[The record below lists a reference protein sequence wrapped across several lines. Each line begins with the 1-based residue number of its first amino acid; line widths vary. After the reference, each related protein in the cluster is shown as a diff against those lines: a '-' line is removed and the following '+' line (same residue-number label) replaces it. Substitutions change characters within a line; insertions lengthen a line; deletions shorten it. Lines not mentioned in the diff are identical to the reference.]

1 MEQKFKI
8 YTTKTITKPD
18 GLTQE
23 ITNENGSFTREELV
37 KAMENAIQQRDRM
50 QELVDISSRKIN
62 LVDEAISKNLD
73 YIIL

>member
-8 YTTKTITKPD
+8 YTIKTVTKPD

-23 ITNENGSFTREELV
+23 ITNEIGSFTREELV
-37 KAMENAIQQRDRM
+37 KAMETAIKQRDRM

-62 LVDEAISKNLD
+62 LVDEAIAKNLD